1 VSSAAAAKSGK
12 SDKDLAGGAK
22 IMKALSQKRVVKE
35 RFSAHKVSVEGR
47 GMVMKD

>member
-1 VSSAAAAKSGK
+1 MEVMKK
-12 SDKDLAGGAK
+12 KRGG
-22 IMKALSQKRVVKE
+22 VKQ